1 MTGLSAMLLG
11 VGLGLRHATDADHVV
26 VVSTLLQREPG
37 VGRAARIAALWGAG
51 HTATFLTIGLLVVL
65 ARLEMPASLECAAEL
80 GVAAML
86 IVLGLVHL
94 LRRAPAHGASYAR
107 PVAIG
112 IVHGLAGSASIALL
126 AATTIHSRAVAVAYL
141 GLFGASTVAGMVL
154 LTMALAWPL
163 AWTNR
168 LGGGTR
174 RLATAVAASLSIGLG
189 LLIAIDTLGA
199 HA

>member
-1 MTGLSAMLLG
+1 M
-11 VGLGLRHATDADHVV
+11 
-26 VVSTLLQREPG
+26 
-37 VGRAARIAALWGAG
+37 
-51 HTATFLTIGLLVVL
+51 LVVF
-65 ARLEMPASLECAAEL
+65 
-80 GVAAML
+80 
-86 IVLGLVHL
+86 GLVHL
-94 LRRAPAHGASYAR
+94 LRRAPERGATYAR
-107 PVAIG
+107 PVVIG

-168 LGGGTR
+168 LGGG

-199 HA
+199 HS